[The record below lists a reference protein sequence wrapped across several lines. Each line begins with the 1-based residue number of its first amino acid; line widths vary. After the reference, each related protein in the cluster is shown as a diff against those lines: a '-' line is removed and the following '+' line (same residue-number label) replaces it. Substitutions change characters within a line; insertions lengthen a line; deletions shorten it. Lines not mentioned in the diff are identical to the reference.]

1 MAHDLA
7 LEQVRRMT
15 RLAGPRQAFALL
27 AAACLWA
34 APAQAQFFPFW
45 GQPAAPRQQPAPP
58 PQLSTGQVRAA
69 LAQEGARLIGA
80 PRRRGREIVAI
91 GRDDDGAR
99 KRFTLDAVSG
109 EVLDITVIARPV
121 EAPPPAPGDAIGPSD
136 AIGPGEPLPPPDHA
150 PQEAIPAA
158 PAAPAGRG
166 PTVAVSPSG
175 APGSAAPPSKADPAD
190 ASLSPIKP
198 LKPAPGAPRVEP
210 LPK

>member
-1 MAHDLA
+1 MAHDPA
-7 LEQVRRMT
+7 LDFARRLT
-15 RLAGPRQAFALL
+15 RRAGSRQAFTLL

-69 LAQEGARLIGA
+69 LAQEGARLTGA

-91 GRDDDGAR
+91 GRDDDGVR

-121 EAPPPAPGDAIGPSD
+121 EAPRPAPGD

-150 PQEAIPAA
+150 PQEAIPSA
-158 PAAPAGRG
+158 PAANG
-166 PTVAVSPSG
+166 PTVAASPSG
-175 APGSAAPPSKADPAD
+175 APASAAPTGKADPAD
-190 ASLSPIKP
+190 AALSPIKP